1 MTYKVLTEYNISNS
15 SVFGS
20 LFVEIC
26 IPNNKNILI
35 GVIYRPPNGN
45 PEEFLDKFSESLSSL
60 TRANKPYCYLT
71 GDFNLDLLK
80 HETHSITAQ
89 FVEVIFSYGLVPLI
103 TKPTRITA
111 HSATLIDNIFTNN
124 TNVLSKNGLIIS
136 DLSHHFPIYS
146 AIATEYDSEKG
157 RHHIIVRDINEMRI
171 QDFKIKT
178 CKYRLDEY

>member
-1 MTYKVLTEYNISNS
+1 MTTVRS
-15 SVFGS
+15 
-20 LFVEIC
+20 
-26 IPNNKNILI
+26 ILI

-60 TRANKPYCYLT
+60 TRANKHCYLI
-71 GDFNLDLLK
+71 GDFNLDLMK

-136 DLSHHFPIYS
+136 DLSDHFPIYS
-146 AIATEYDSEKG
+146 VIATDHHSKKG

-171 QDFKIKT
+171 QDFKSKLANIDWTSNKNASNT
-178 CKYRLDEY
+178 HAIYDSGIH